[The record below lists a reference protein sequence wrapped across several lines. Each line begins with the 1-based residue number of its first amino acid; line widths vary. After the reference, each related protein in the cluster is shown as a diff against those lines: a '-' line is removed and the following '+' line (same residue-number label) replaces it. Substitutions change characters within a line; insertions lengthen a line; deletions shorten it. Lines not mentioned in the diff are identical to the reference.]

1 MTCTF
6 FGHKNTPD
14 KIISVLKNSLI
25 YLIKQK
31 GVNLFYVGNHGNFD
45 YIVYK
50 TLKDI
55 SKEYSIAYR
64 VVLAYLPEKQQDYN
78 YLDFFDTILPPGIES
93 VPKRFAINFRNNYM
107 LNNSDIVVT
116 YITQSISSHA
126 AKFKEKAVKKKKEV
140 IELSD
145 ISKHKMDV

>member
-1 MTCTF
+1 M
-6 FGHKNTPD
+6 
-14 KIISVLKNSLI
+14 
-25 YLIKQK
+25 
-31 GVNLFYVGNHGNFD
+31 
-45 YIVYK
+45 
-50 TLKDI
+50 
-55 SKEYSIAYR
+55 
-64 VVLAYLPEKQQDYN
+64 
-78 YLDFFDTILPPGIES
+78 ILPPGIES